1 MRRLA
6 VCMVACVSALGA
18 AGELPAQQPSPQELW
33 ELYPLDPAGPG
44 EGERPATTTGA
55 ARPSPS
61 PRSGVAGAVAT
72 NPSRAATAEDETDES
87 GAVALALLLG
97 GLAAA
102 IVLLGAAALPQ
113 TAAPRVAGVLADRRL
128 EIALAGALTLLV
140 VTGVYLASVL

>member
-1 MRRLA
+1 
-6 VCMVACVSALGA
+6 
-18 AGELPAQQPSPQELW
+18 
-33 ELYPLDPAGPG
+33 
-44 EGERPATTTGA
+44 
-55 ARPSPS
+55 
-61 PRSGVAGAVAT
+61 VAT
-72 NPSRAATAEDETDES
+72 NPSQAATAEDETDES

-113 TAAPRVAGVLADRRL
+113 TAAPRVAGVLAVRRL

>member
-1 MRRLA
+1 MRRLT
-6 VCMVACVSALGA
+6 VCVVACLVALGS
-18 AGELPAQQPSPQELW
+18 AGELAAQQPSPQELW
-33 ELYPLDPAGPG
+33 ELYPLDPAGRG
-44 EGERPATTTGA
+44 EAERPATTTGA
-55 ARPSPS
+55 ARPSPP

-72 NPSRAATAEDETDES
+72 NPSQAATAEDETDES

-113 TAAPRVAGVLADRRL
+113 TAAPRVAGVLAVRRL